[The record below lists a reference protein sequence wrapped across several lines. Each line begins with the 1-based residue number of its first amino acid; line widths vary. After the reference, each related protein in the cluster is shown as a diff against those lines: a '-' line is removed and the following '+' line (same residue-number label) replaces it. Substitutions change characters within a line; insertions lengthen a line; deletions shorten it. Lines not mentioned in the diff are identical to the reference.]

1 MRESFTARKTKA
13 ARRARRKSKSP
24 PCRTK
29 RDKGGATSTVETAL
43 ASPPQTEPLP
53 QSPYGKGFGL
63 PAIRHDHIRNE
74 VVVRSMPGS
83 VVL

>member
-1 MRESFTARKTKA
+1 MRESFTARKAKA

-24 PCRTK
+24 PCRRK
-29 RDKGGATSTVETAL
+29 RDKGGAINTVPHHYHKAL
-43 ASPPQTEPLP
+43 
-53 QSPYGKGFGL
+53 YGKGLGL
-63 PAIRHDHIRNE
+63 PAIRHDHIRND